1 MDSLE
6 RNKKNKTINE
16 GSIGNEST
24 LNILLVED
32 NPGDI
37 YIITNFLSTSDLNP
51 TLTKASTLNE
61 AQLLC
66 MNNEF
71 DVILLDL
78 GLPDSI
84 GLETLRKMQVFKVN
98 PPVVVMTGL
107 NDEDIALKSL
117 REGAQDYLVKSMLNS
132 ENIVRSVKYSIER
145 KKLQKLTEKNTKQFS
160 ILSSTT
166 SALNESEDISLIFT
180 IVSESIKN
188 LIARANVLT
197 FEFNNNLI
205 FRTSNIDWIEPWF
218 NKIKFITGLDLREK
232 VFNINEHNHEL
243 TKLIGDGK
251 LHELKDGF
259 KEILPTK
266 ISLQSIKQ
274 LELTIGRNIIYTIG
288 FAKNKKLYGGAI
300 IFTPVHIGDDDRK
313 IIETI
318 GNQAT
323 LTIYRRSI
331 EKNLRLSELRFKEL
345 NIVLEQKIKE
355 RTEDLESANLR
366 LMRELRERNLAEE
379 ALKKSEAKLIELNA
393 TKDKFFNIVA
403 HDLKNPFT
411 SLLGSTELLYENIHK
426 MDTQTIIKLSRILNE
441 SAKSGYSI
449 LLNLLDWSR
458 SQTGQIKFNPEK
470 INLKDLIE
478 ENFADIYL
486 FSTSKAINIS
496 TDIKEDIFILADKNM
511 LNTVLRNL
519 LSNAIKFTH
528 RNGSVHVSAKI
539 SESEVIISIEDTG
552 TGISK
557 ENINKLFRLDSKYSV
572 PGTDKETGTGLGLK
586 LCKEFIEKMNGS
598 IYVNSTENKGSEFV
612 FSIPAIE
619 IPKTRDSHK

>member
-1 MDSLE
+1 MDSVE
-6 RNKKNKTINE
+6 RNKKIKKIIE
-16 GSIGNEST
+16 GSIDNEST

-37 YIITNFLSTSDLNP
+37 YIINSFLSTSNLNP
-51 TLTKASTLNE
+51 AITKASTLIE

-66 MNNEF
+66 MNNDY

-84 GLETLRKMQVFKVN
+84 GLDTLRKMQEFKVN

-166 SALNESEDISLIFT
+166 SALNESEDISLIYT

-188 LIARANVLT
+188 LIAKANIFT

-205 FRTSNIDWIEPWF
+205 FRTSNIDWIEPWI

-232 VFNINEHNHEL
+232 VFNINDHNKEL
-243 TKLIGDGK
+243 IKLIGDGK
-251 LHELKDGF
+251 LHELKEGF

-266 ISLQSIKQ
+266 ISQESIKQ
-274 LELTIGRNIIYTIG
+274 LELTIGRQLIYTIG
-288 FAKNKKLYGGAI
+288 FAKNKYLYGGAI
-300 IFTPVHIGDDDRK
+300 IFTPVHIGDDDIK

-323 LTIYRRSI
+323 LTIYRRFI

-345 NIVLEQKIKE
+345 NIALEQKIKE

-470 INLKDLIE
+470 INLKDLVE

-486 FSTSKAINIS
+486 FSTSKAININ

-519 LSNAIKFTH
+519 LSNAVKFTH

-539 SESEVIISIEDTG
+539 SENEVIISIEDTG

-557 ENINKLFRLDSKYSV
+557 ENISKLFRLDSKYSV

-612 FSIPAIE
+612 FSIPGID
-619 IPKTRDSHK
+619 IPNT

>member
-1 MDSLE
+1 M
-6 RNKKNKTINE
+6 
-16 GSIGNEST
+16 
-24 LNILLVED
+24 ED
-32 NPGDI
+32 D
-37 YIITNFLSTSDLNP
+37 
-51 TLTKASTLNE
+51 K
-61 AQLLC
+61 
-66 MNNEF
+66 
-71 DVILLDL
+71 
-78 GLPDSI
+78 
-84 GLETLRKMQVFKVN
+84 
-98 PPVVVMTGL
+98 
-107 NDEDIALKSL
+107 
-117 REGAQDYLVKSMLNS
+117 
-132 ENIVRSVKYSIER
+132 
-145 KKLQKLTEKNTKQFS
+145 
-160 ILSSTT
+160 
-166 SALNESEDISLIFT
+166 
-180 IVSESIKN
+180 
-188 LIARANVLT
+188 
-197 FEFNNNLI
+197 
-205 FRTSNIDWIEPWF
+205 
-218 NKIKFITGLDLREK
+218 
-232 VFNINEHNHEL
+232 
-243 TKLIGDGK
+243 
-251 LHELKDGF
+251 
-259 KEILPTK
+259 
-266 ISLQSIKQ
+266 
-274 LELTIGRNIIYTIG
+274 
-288 FAKNKKLYGGAI
+288 
-300 IFTPVHIGDDDRK
+300 K

-458 SQTGQIKFNPEK
+458 SQTGQIKFNAEK

-496 TDIKEDIFILADKNM
+496 TNIKEDIFILADKNM

-519 LSNAIKFTH
+519 LSNAVKFTH
-528 RNGSVHVSAKI
+528 RNGSVHVSAKVD
-539 SESEVIISIEDTG
+539 ESEVVISIEDTG

-557 ENINKLFRLDSKYSV
+557 ENISKLFRLDSKYSV
-572 PGTDKETGTGLGLK
+572 PGTDKEAGTGLGLK

-598 IYVNSTENKGSEFV
+598 IYVKSTENKGSEFV
-612 FSIPAIE
+612 FSIPAID
-619 IPKTRDSHK
+619 IPNT

>member
-1 MDSLE
+1 MDSIE
-6 RNKKNKTINE
+6 RNKKSKTIIE
-16 GSIGNEST
+16 GSIGNESA

-37 YIITNFLSTSDLNP
+37 YIITNFLKTSNLNL

-61 AQLLC
+61 ARLLC
-66 MNNEF
+66 MNNEY

-84 GLETLRKMQVFKVN
+84 GLDTLRKMQVFKVN

-117 REGAQDYLVKSMLNS
+117 REGAQDYLVKSILNS

-166 SALNESEDISLIFT
+166 SALNESEDISLSFT

-188 LIARANVLT
+188 LIAKANILT

-218 NKIKFITGLDLREK
+218 DKIKFITGLDLREK
-232 VFNINEHNHEL
+232 VFNINDHSQEL
-243 TKLIGDGK
+243 IKLIGDGK
-251 LHELKDGF
+251 LHELKEGL

-266 ISLQSIKQ
+266 ISQESIKQ
-274 LELTIGRNIIYTIG
+274 LELAIGRYIIYTIG
-288 FAKNKKLYGGAI
+288 FVKNKYLYGGAI
-300 IFTPVHIGDDDRK
+300 IFTPVHIGDDDKK

-366 LMRELRERNLAEE
+366 LMRELRERNQAEE
-379 ALKKSEAKLIELNA
+379 ALKMSEAKLIELNA

-519 LSNAIKFTH
+519 LSNAVKFTH

-539 SESEVIISIEDTG
+539 DESEVIISIEDTG

-557 ENINKLFRLDSKYSV
+557 ENISKLFRLDSKYSV

-612 FSIPAIE
+612 FSIPAID
-619 IPKTRDSHK
+619 IPNT